1 MRQESDNM
9 TPSGR
14 KVVAVL
20 LLALLALPTDMC
32 SLFFTPTGI
41 AAQFEHDALGR
52 SIGVLMLVCS
62 AVGWV
67 ICGLTIWGAVRLIRA
82 ANLESPPADA
92 AP

>member
-1 MRQESDNM
+1 M
-9 TPSGR
+9 TPQSK
-14 KVVAVL
+14 KVLAGL
-20 LLALLALPTDMC
+20 LLAMLALPTGMC

-67 ICGLTIWGAVRLIRA
+67 ICGLAIWGAVRLIRA
-82 ANLESPPADA
+82 AKLGSPATDA

>member
-1 MRQESDNM
+1 V
-9 TPSGR
+9 TPQSK
-14 KVVAVL
+14 KVVAIL
-20 LLALLALPTDMC
+20 LLALLALPTGIC

-82 ANLESPPADA
+82 ANLQSPPTDA
-92 AP
+92 SP